1 MPVIGIVVSAIG
13 AEVGAALLG
22 EALGATLAGAIGAGV
37 ANGVVASAQGG
48 DFGKGFLSGAIGYG
62 VGQGIQGMFG
72 GAGAG
77 ITADE
82 MFADQLS
89 GFTGVGDMT
98 GELGWGNSIGSSGT
112 AGFGE
117 TQYFF
122 DDQYT
127 SAFDQNPSII
137 GNDNP
142 LVETNALNSPAI
154 DTASMSG
161 VELPNTLDID
171 YGMPEYPTMQSSQQ
185 PFSLA
190 ENTSVNPFESSVNTE
205 FTTGQYADWL
215 DGISTSTTLDPSYQN
230 IGADGVPQ
238 GSGLI
243 LEPLATKVTGDISTG
258 ATPTL
263 ENIATQTS
271 VPAASQAATTNVASA
286 TQQPSTTTT
295 TTTSAA
301 TPVSAQSFMDKMKGM
316 VTSSDEWLGKNF
328 GLPKGSTALG
338 ALGIGTYLYNQYQTY
353 KAEQIAKGMKPM
365 TLEEYTAANNPDPN
379 RWKIAANDL
388 AKSGRTGTLPVL
400 TARMNQGISKD
411 YYNNYLPNANQTW
424 WNTNANLANARM
436 TNMTNLSKPFYMSL
450 GMNKGK

>member
-1 MPVIGIVVSAIG
+1 MPVVGVFVSV
-13 AEVGAALLG
+13 VGAG
-22 EALGATLAGAIGAGV
+22 VGVSVLGATLGAGLAGAIGAGV
-37 ANGVVASAQGG
+37 ANGVFASAQGG

-98 GELGWGNSIGSSGT
+98 GELGWGDSIGSSGT

-117 TQYFF
+117 SPYFF

-142 LVETNALNSPAI
+142 LVETNALNSPTI
-154 DTASMSG
+154 DTANMPG
-161 VELPNTLDID
+161 VELPNTYDID
-171 YGMPEYPTMQSSQQ
+171 YGMPEYPIQSAQQ

-190 ENTSVNPFESSVNTE
+190 ENTSINPFENSVNTE

-215 DGISTSTTLDPSYQN
+215 DGISTSTTLDPSYQK
-230 IGADGVPQ
+230 IGVDGVPQ
-238 GSGLI
+238 GPGLI
-243 LEPLATKVTGDISTG
+243 IDPLATKVTGDIATG

-263 ENIATQTS
+263 DNIGTT
-271 VPAASQAATTNVASA
+271 PAATTTSSPAPA
-286 TQQPSTTTT
+286 TNAT
-295 TTTSAA
+295 AA
-301 TPVSAQSFMDKMKGM
+301 TTIPVATAPVSAQSFMDKMKGM

-400 TARMNQGISKD
+400 TARMNQGIRKD
-411 YYNNYLPNANQTW
+411 YYNNYLPNANQNW